1 MGAFLRNLAA
11 NDSRYSD
18 PMEMR
23 RLRRRVADE
32 FMHAIVDL
40 CVLKEDAARDAASG
54 AAKAT
59 SRSEAR
65 APAPTPVLPKLKGP
79 KHVHLCLV
87 CANNESIENHN
98 CFVEAAADRLR
109 DNRGLS
115 SVLKLRRNV
124 DSMQLAHHLLRSG
137 PEGCAMKVGLLN
149 GANRELCGN
158 HWFQDGARFAIDEN
172 LHRRSASLAR
182 ASLLLNLDT
191 ETRPRRP
198 DQLLDTVRLF
208 GGIVVPWSQ
217 LTAPPQSQKPQSR
230 GGGFFACCFGGGRR
244 KKAPPLRCPQGHE
257 LKDWVAQKGTCDGC
271 RSPVLDGDHV
281 MDCHQCDWYICVKCQ
296 DREAAKLLS
305 GGAGTRR
312 K

>member
-98 CFVEAAADRLR
+98 CFVEAAAEKLR
-109 DNRGLS
+109 ENSGLS
-115 SVLKLRRNV
+115 SVLQFRRNV
-124 DSMQLAHHLLRSG
+124 DALQLAHDLLRSD
-137 PEGCAMKVGLLN
+137 PEGRALKIGLLN
-149 GANRELCGN
+149 GANRGLCGN
-158 HWFQDGARFAIDEN
+158 HWFEDGARFAIDEN

-191 ETRPRRP
+191 AARLRRP
-198 DQLLDTVRLF
+198 KQLVETVRFF
-208 GGIVVPWSQ
+208 GGTVEPWTQYQVS
-217 LTAPPQSQKPQSR
+217 AMSPE
-230 GGGFFACCFGGGRR
+230 CCII
-244 KKAPPLRCPQGHE
+244 
-257 LKDWVAQKGTCDGC
+257 
-271 RSPVLDGDHV
+271 
-281 MDCHQCDWYICVKCQ
+281 M
-296 DREAAKLLS
+296 
-305 GGAGTRR
+305 
-312 K
+312 

>member
-98 CFVEAAADRLR
+98 CFVEAAAEKLR
-109 DNRGLS
+109 KDSGLS
-115 SVLKLRRNV
+115 SVLQFRRNV
-124 DSMQLAHHLLRSG
+124 DALQLAHDLLRSD
-137 PEGCAMKVGLLN
+137 PEGRALKIGLLN
-149 GANRELCGN
+149 GANRGLCGN
-158 HWFQDGARFAIDEN
+158 HWFEDGARFAIDEN

-182 ASLLLNLDT
+182 ASLLHNLDT
-191 ETRPRRP
+191 AAMPRRP
-198 DQLLDTVRLF
+198 KQLVETVRFF
-208 GGIVVPWSQ
+208 GGTVEPWTQHQVS
-217 LTAPPQSQKPQSR
+217 A
-230 GGGFFACCFGGGRR
+230 
-244 KKAPPLRCPQGHE
+244 
-257 LKDWVAQKGTCDGC
+257 
-271 RSPVLDGDHV
+271 RSPECCII
-281 MDCHQCDWYICVKCQ
+281 M
-296 DREAAKLLS
+296 
-305 GGAGTRR
+305 
-312 K
+312 